1 MKFLS
6 KVKLSNRRYKTP
18 EGYLV
23 CVDSII
29 ARTGKQEYLKSEVFQ
44 DSNDDSIIQIDRP
57 KSEVLS
63 PSTIASFENKPLVDE
78 HPDEDV
84 NVDNYRDYAIGFARD
99 VRGSKLDDVD
109 ILIANLIFTDPE
121 AIAEIESG
129 EKTELSCGY
138 DCDILGEGDN
148 LYQANIRGNH
158 IALCKAGRAG
168 IARIQDSSSKETQ
181 EVVDSINDVNIKNR
195 KTRLLKIF
203 KKYNY
208 NRDDAIAEVNN
219 IKGITED
226 EIAELVDWITD
237 IYKDFNSLK
246 DSGYSEKL
254 KDLSPEERSKK
265 IDELIA
271 DEIEAIDGYKEAMKY
286 ADEADK
292 SIYSTIIAEELKH
305 IIELKALKNEKFK
318 DTSASTTRRMFK
330 ESEVGD
336 ENSWFGTTEWGTPKG
351 NMYIYKK
358 GNKIIAEGSSS
369 SYYGNTLEKGDKK
382 VFNSVKELN
391 KWLNTFTEDSNI
403 KDIDFKYLT
412 EEAKKLK
419 EELNLYKRQIGSH
432 KSTNEREY
440 SPRQN
445 QKNNEYV
452 KELNESINQAIKFLS
467 EGNYNKQAWIRL
479 ALNLE
484 SWKGEPEL
492 ENICKKAENAIKK
505 FTKYINEK
513 NNMLNVDTYE
523 KVTKEKENKKMRDG
537 ALRGIHL
544 KKIRNTLRNEDEDL
558 VEDFLDYMDTRPDL
572 VKEYDDY
579 SDYMVRED
587 FETWKKYKKIK
598 TRDVD
603 TYEEV
608 TEDLE
613 KELKDSDTLKNLA
626 YKFAQMG
633 NYFDRANSA
642 NSRKILGKED
652 DEKIAEFYK
661 LGLQVYKQLEQE
673 VDYLKNNK
681 EPLKSSLS
689 FWRDNETVNLLVDGA
704 ERLIWIPDRKCEA
717 LGNKIRNLIKDY
729 KKYNYKDSK
738 VKDSKK
744 YTITFWVRLPGN
756 TTYKDTLEINYLE
769 EFDKYLDKYG
779 IGTDYAFI
787 DSVTSKNGLDFDG
800 HLRKWTDVRKELY
813 RRVLRLDSKV
823 KDKLENKPINILI
836 KFDSSKEAND
846 ALKSLQRKEK
856 FMNSKLVA
864 NDTIKVITT
873 DVDYEELKNM
883 LKLYFIKNIKTID
896 SKVNNSEKLLNI
908 IKLYKKV
915 TKDSKL
921 KDSYV
926 EEWWGQ
932 TNEEPKLFAKQYG
945 LTVVALK
952 RNMDETLYRFYGP
965 TKNIEKAMKDGY
977 FYNPERYV
985 KDEKKIIKK
994 ASDSKLKDVNY
1005 EKIVEKVLDE
1015 NEIYLDDV
1023 DYVEDTNRGVEIL
1036 CTSYY
1041 AQLKVKRI
1049 LEKAFGRVKSAN
1061 YRTIILAHEDIK

>member
-99 VRGSKLDDVD
+99 VRGSKLNDVD

-168 IARIQDSSSKETQ
+168 IARIQDSSSKEIQ
-181 EVVDSINDVNIKNR
+181 EVV
-195 KTRLLKIF
+195 
-203 KKYNY
+203 
-208 NRDDAIAEVNN
+208 NN
-219 IKGITED
+219 H
-226 EIAELVDWITD
+226 
-237 IYKDFNSLK
+237 
-246 DSGYSEKL
+246 YSEKL

-265 IDELIA
+265 INELIA

-292 SIYSTIIAEELKH
+292 SIYSSIIAEELKH
-305 IIELKALKNEKFK
+305 IIELKALKNE
-318 DTSASTTRRMFK
+318 DFK
-330 ESEVGD
+330 EL
-336 ENSWFGTTEWGTPKG
+336 K
-351 NMYIYKK
+351 
-358 GNKIIAEGSSS
+358 
-369 SYYGNTLEKGDKK
+369 
-382 VFNSVKELN
+382 
-391 KWLNTFTEDSNI
+391 DSNI
-403 KDIDFKYLT
+403 KDIKRKEFTYNGFDVYLVGRT
-412 EEAKKLK
+412 SDDAHYEIRYRGKGVASCDYSEDPKKEIDKLNLKVVTIYGITTKRKWDISRGGAKPERTFTSLSEAQYEQKKLEK
-419 EELNLYKRQIGSH
+419 EDGIPYVIFIEKEITYI
-432 KSTNEREY
+432 
-440 SPRQN
+440 
-445 QKNNEYV
+445 NN
-452 KELNESINQAIKFLS
+452 
-467 EGNYNKQAWIRL
+467 
-479 ALNLE
+479 
-484 SWKGEPEL
+484 
-492 ENICKKAENAIKK
+492 KK
-505 FTKYINEK
+505 FFE
-513 NNMLNVDTYE
+513 DE
-523 KVTKEKENKKMRDG
+523 ENKKMRDG

-579 SDYMVRED
+579 SDYMVKED

-738 VKDSKK
+738 FKDSSCKITVLEDMLWDDEMRKRTRKYNLDAKK
-744 YTITFWVRLPGN
+744 
-756 TTYKDTLEINYLE
+756 LEI
-769 EFDKYLDKYG
+769 FKVWRSTYG
-779 IGTDYAFI
+779 
-787 DSVTSKNGLDFDG
+787 V
-800 HLRKWTDVRKELY
+800 W
-813 RRVLRLDSKV
+813 
-823 KDKLENKPINILI
+823 
-836 KFDSSKEAND
+836 
-846 ALKSLQRKEK
+846 
-856 FMNSKLVA
+856 
-864 NDTIKVITT
+864 VISG
-873 DVDYEELKNM
+873 DRD
-883 LKLYFIKNIKTID
+883 NIKKFLKENELDIGKNPEIKD
-896 SKVNNSEKLLNI
+896 SAKLLNI
-908 IKLYKKV
+908 IKLYKK
-915 TKDSKL
+915 
-921 KDSYV
+921 
-926 EEWWGQ
+926 
-932 TNEEPKLFAKQYG
+932 
-945 LTVVALK
+945 
-952 RNMDETLYRFYGP
+952 R
-965 TKNIEKAMKDGY
+965 EKAL
-977 FYNPERYV
+977 
-985 KDEKKIIKK
+985 DEKKEFK
-994 ASDSKLKDVNY
+994 DSNEVDIFMKNLNSLMKGNFKLVSKTEY
-1005 EKIVEKVLDE
+1005 
-1015 NEIYLDDV
+1015 DDFISITFTNMK
-1023 DYVEDTNRGVEIL
+1023 EDT
-1036 CTSYY
+1036 YY
-1041 AQLKVKRI
+1041 TVTINKTESGNNYKFSLSKKNKYSKFFNFKNDYKRC
-1049 LEKAFGRVKSAN
+1049 LEV
-1061 YRTIILAHEDIK
+1061 IKNMI

>member
-29 ARTGKQEYLKSEVFQ
+29 ARTGKQEYLKSEIFQ
-44 DSNDDSIIQIDRP
+44 DSNDDSVIQIDRP

-99 VRGSKLDDVD
+99 VRASKLNDVD

-168 IARIQDSSSKETQ
+168 IARIQDT
-181 EVVDSINDVNIKNR
+181 
-195 KTRLLKIF
+195 KI
-203 KKYNY
+203 
-208 NRDDAIAEVNN
+208 
-219 IKGITED
+219 
-226 EIAELVDWITD
+226 
-237 IYKDFNSLK
+237 K
-246 DSGYSEKL
+246 DSKYSKLL
-254 KDLSPEERSKK
+254 KDLSPEERLSK

-271 DEIEAIDGYKEAMKY
+271 DEEEAIVGYKEAMKY
-286 ADEADK
+286 ANEADK
-292 SIYSTIIAEELKH
+292 SVYAHIIAEELEH
-305 IIELKALKNEKFK
+305 ITELKTLRAENFEKNNIN
-318 DTSASTTRRMFK
+318 DAGTTRRMFR
-330 ESEVGD
+330 ESEIGD
-336 ENSWFGTTEWGTPKG
+336 ENSWFGTTDWGTPKG
-351 NMYIYKK
+351 NLYIYRKN
-358 GNKIIAEGSSS
+358 GKIIAEGS
-369 SYYGNTLEKGDKK
+369 YNGWQNALQKGEKKE
-382 VFNSVKELN
+382 FNSVKELN

-403 KDIDFKYLT
+403 KDIEKKEFTYNGFDVYLVGRTSDDAHYEIRYKGKEVASCDYSEDPKKEIDKLNLNVVTIYGITT
-412 EEAKKLK
+412 ERKWDISHGRAKPERTFTSLSEAQYEQKKL
-419 EELNLYKRQIGSH
+419 
-432 KSTNEREY
+432 EREDGIPY
-440 SPRQN
+440 VIFVE
-445 QKNNEYV
+445 KEITYINN
-452 KELNESINQAIKFLS
+452 
-467 EGNYNKQAWIRL
+467 
-479 ALNLE
+479 
-484 SWKGEPEL
+484 
-492 ENICKKAENAIKK
+492 KK
-505 FTKYINEK
+505 FFE
-513 NNMLNVDTYE
+513 DE
-523 KVTKEKENKKMRDG
+523 ENKKMRDG

-608 TEDLE
+608 TKDLE

-642 NSRKILGKED
+642 NSRKILGRED

-673 VDYLKNNK
+673 VNYLKNNK
-681 EPLKSSLS
+681 EPRESPLS
-689 FWRDNETVNLLVDGA
+689 FLERNETVDLLLDGA
-704 ERLIWIPDRKCEA
+704 ERLVWVNNSKCEA

-729 KKYNYKDSK
+729 KKYNYK
-738 VKDSKK
+738 
-744 YTITFWVRLPGN
+744 
-756 TTYKDTLEINYLE
+756 
-769 EFDKYLDKYG
+769 
-779 IGTDYAFI
+779 
-787 DSVTSKNGLDFDG
+787 
-800 HLRKWTDVRKELY
+800 
-813 RRVLRLDSKV
+813 DSKV

-856 FMNSKLVA
+856 FMNSKLIA
-864 NDTIKVITT
+864 NDTIKVMTT
-873 DVDYEELKNM
+873 DIDYEELKNI

-932 TNEEPKLFAKQYG
+932 TNEDPKLVAKEYG

-952 RNMDETLYRFYGP
+952 RNRDETLYRFYGP

-1041 AQLKVKRI
+1041 AQLKVRRI

>member
-29 ARTGKQEYLKSEVFQ
+29 ARTGKQEYLKSEIFQ
-44 DSNDDSIIQIDRP
+44 DSNDDSVIQIDRP

-99 VRGSKLDDVD
+99 VRGSKLGDVD

-168 IARIQDSSSKETQ
+168 IARIQDSSSKETK
-181 EVVDSINDVNIKNR
+181 EVVSNH
-195 KTRLLKIF
+195 
-203 KKYNY
+203 
-208 NRDDAIAEVNN
+208 
-219 IKGITED
+219 
-226 EIAELVDWITD
+226 
-237 IYKDFNSLK
+237 
-246 DSGYSEKL
+246 YSEKL

-305 IIELKALKNEKFK
+305 IIELKALKNENFEKNNIN
-318 DTSASTTRRMFK
+318 DAGTTRRMFR

-336 ENSWFGTTEWGTPKG
+336 ENSWFGTTDWGTPKG
-351 NMYIYKK
+351 NLYIYRKN
-358 GNKIIAEGSSS
+358 GKIIAEGS
-369 SYYGNTLEKGDKK
+369 YNGWQNALQKGEKKE
-382 VFNSVKELN
+382 FNSVKELN

-403 KDIDFKYLT
+403 KDI
-412 EEAKKLK
+412 EKK
-419 EELNLYKRQIGSH
+419 E
-432 KSTNEREY
+432 
-440 SPRQN
+440 
-445 QKNNEYV
+445 
-452 KELNESINQAIKFLS
+452 
-467 EGNYNKQAWIRL
+467 
-479 ALNLE
+479 
-484 SWKGEPEL
+484 
-492 ENICKKAENAIKK
+492 
-505 FTKYINEK
+505 FTYINNKKIFE
-513 NNMLNVDTYE
+513 DE
-523 KVTKEKENKKMRDG
+523 ENKKMRDG

-608 TEDLE
+608 TKDLE

-642 NSRKILGKED
+642 NSRKILGRED
-652 DEKIAEFYK
+652 NEKIAEFYK
-661 LGLQVYKQLEQE
+661 LGLEVYKHLEQE
-673 VDYLKNNK
+673 VNYLKNNK
-681 EPLKSSLS
+681 KPFESPLS
-689 FWRDNETVNLLVDGA
+689 FLERNETVDLLLDGA
-704 ERLIWIPDRKCEA
+704 ERLVWVNNSKCEA

-744 YTITFWVRLPGN
+744 YTITFWVRIPGN
-756 TTYKDTLEINYLE
+756 TPYKETFETNHLE

-779 IGTDYAFI
+779 IGTDYVFI
-787 DSVTSKNGLDFDG
+787 NSVASKNGLEFYG
-800 HLRKWTDVRKELY
+800 SQNKWTDVRKELY
-813 RRVLRLDSKV
+813 RRALRLDSKV
-823 KDKLENKPINILI
+823 KDSSCTITVLEDILWDDEMRKRTRKYNLDAKKLEIYKFWKSTYGVWVISGDRNNIKKFLKENELAIGRGYEI
-836 KFDSSKEAND
+836 KDSS
-846 ALKSLQRKEK
+846 
-856 FMNSKLVA
+856 
-864 NDTIKVITT
+864 
-873 DVDYEELKNM
+873 
-883 LKLYFIKNIKTID
+883 
-896 SKVNNSEKLLNI
+896 KLLNI

-915 TKDSKL
+915 TKDSK
-921 KDSYV
+921 
-926 EEWWGQ
+926 
-932 TNEEPKLFAKQYG
+932 
-945 LTVVALK
+945 
-952 RNMDETLYRFYGP
+952 
-965 TKNIEKAMKDGY
+965 
-977 FYNPERYV
+977 
-985 KDEKKIIKK
+985 
-994 ASDSKLKDVNY
+994 
-1005 EKIVEKVLDE
+1005 
-1015 NEIYLDDV
+1015 
-1023 DYVEDTNRGVEIL
+1023 
-1036 CTSYY
+1036 
-1041 AQLKVKRI
+1041 
-1049 LEKAFGRVKSAN
+1049 
-1061 YRTIILAHEDIK
+1061 

>member
-29 ARTGKQEYLKSEVFQ
+29 ARTGKQEYLKSEIFQ
-44 DSNDDSIIQIDRP
+44 DSNDDSVIQIDRP

-99 VRGSKLDDVD
+99 VRASKLDDVD

-168 IARIQDSSSKETQ
+168 IARIQDSSSKEIR
-181 EVVDSINDVNIKNR
+181 EVVNNR
-195 KTRLLKIF
+195 
-203 KKYNY
+203 
-208 NRDDAIAEVNN
+208 
-219 IKGITED
+219 
-226 EIAELVDWITD
+226 
-237 IYKDFNSLK
+237 
-246 DSGYSEKL
+246 YSEKL
-254 KDLSPEERSKK
+254 KDLSPEERIKK

-271 DEIEAIDGYKEAMKY
+271 DEEEAIVGYKEAMKY
-286 ADEADK
+286 ANEADK
-292 SIYSTIIAEELKH
+292 SIYAHIIAEELEH
-305 IIELKALKNEKFK
+305 ITELKTLRAENFEKNNIN
-318 DTSASTTRRMFK
+318 DAGTTRRMFR
-330 ESEVGD
+330 ESEIGD
-336 ENSWFGTTEWGTPKG
+336 ENSWFGTTDWGTPKG
-351 NMYIYKK
+351 NMYIYRKN
-358 GNKIIAEGSSS
+358 GKIIAEGV
-369 SYYGNTLEKGDKK
+369 YNGWDNDLQKGEKKE
-382 VFNSVKELN
+382 FNSVKELN

-403 KDIDFKYLT
+403 KDI
-412 EEAKKLK
+412 EKK
-419 EELNLYKRQIGSH
+419 E
-432 KSTNEREY
+432 
-440 SPRQN
+440 
-445 QKNNEYV
+445 
-452 KELNESINQAIKFLS
+452 
-467 EGNYNKQAWIRL
+467 
-479 ALNLE
+479 
-484 SWKGEPEL
+484 
-492 ENICKKAENAIKK
+492 
-505 FTKYINEK
+505 FTKDE
-513 NNMLNVDTYE
+513 
-523 KVTKEKENKKMRDG
+523 ENKKMKDG
-537 ALRGIHL
+537 ALKGIHL

-598 TRDVD
+598 ARDVD

-613 KELKDSDTLKNLA
+613 KELRDGSLKNEILKVGQRVHLDPERNKRLDFKLLKDEYEVVGFKYKGKTVKDDPTIDNPDVRDVSTIVIKSKSTGEIFYINRFQLKDSKIKDSDTLKNLA

-633 NYFDRANSA
+633 NYFDRAHSLNSK
-642 NSRKILGKED
+642 KILGRED
-652 DEKIAEFYK
+652 DEKIAEFYN

-681 EPLKSSLS
+681 RTNSNRDYGFLSETASLLEDGS
-689 FWRDNETVNLLVDGA
+689 NTLYWTEDKKCKLLS
-704 ERLIWIPDRKCEA
+704 K
-717 LGNKIRNLIKDY
+717 KIDNLISEY
-729 KKYNYKDSK
+729 KKHTYRDSK

-744 YTITFWVRLPGN
+744 YTITFHLIINGHYLSKG
-756 TTYKDTLEINYLE
+756 TYGVNHLE
-769 EFDKYLDKYG
+769 EFDKFLDKSG
-779 IGTDYAFI
+779 ISSDSIFI

-800 HLRKWTDVRKELY
+800 HQKKWTDVKKDLEKELK
-813 RRVLRLDSKV
+813 DSKV

-864 NDTIKVITT
+864 NDTIKVMTT
-873 DVDYEELKNM
+873 DIDYEELKNI

-932 TNEEPKLFAKQYG
+932 TNEDPKLVAKEYG

-985 KDEKKIIKK
+985 KDEKRIIKK

-1023 DYVEDTNRGVEIL
+1023 DYVEDTSRGVEIL

-1041 AQLKVKRI
+1041 AQLKVRRI

>member
-29 ARTGKQEYLKSEVFQ
+29 ARTGKQEYLKSEIFQ
-44 DSNDDSIIQIDRP
+44 DSNDDSVIQIDRP

-99 VRGSKLDDVD
+99 VRASKLNDVD

-181 EVVDSINDVNIKNR
+181 EVVDSIKDVNIKNR

-254 KDLSPEERSKK
+254 KDLSPEERIKK

-271 DEIEAIDGYKEAMKY
+271 DEEEAIVGYKEAMKY
-286 ADEADK
+286 ANEADK
-292 SIYSTIIAEELKH
+292 SIYAHIIAEELEH
-305 IIELKALKNEKFK
+305 ITELKTLRAENFEKNNIN
-318 DTSASTTRRMFK
+318 DAGTTRRMFR

-336 ENSWFGTTEWGTPKG
+336 ENSWFGTTDWGTPKG
-351 NMYIYKK
+351 NMYIYRKN
-358 GNKIIAEGSSS
+358 GKIIAEGV
-369 SYYGNTLEKGDKK
+369 YNGWDNDLQKGEKKE
-382 VFNSVKELN
+382 FNSVKELN
-391 KWLNTFTEDSNI
+391 KWLNTFTEDSII
-403 KDIDFKYLT
+403 KDIEKKEFTYNGFDVYLVGRTSDDAHYEIRYKGKGVASCDYSEDPKKEIDKLNLKVVTIYGITT
-412 EEAKKLK
+412 ERKWDISHGRAKPERTFTSLSEAQYEQKKLEK
-419 EELNLYKRQIGSH
+419 EDGIPYVIFVEKEITYI
-432 KSTNEREY
+432 
-440 SPRQN
+440 
-445 QKNNEYV
+445 NN
-452 KELNESINQAIKFLS
+452 
-467 EGNYNKQAWIRL
+467 
-479 ALNLE
+479 
-484 SWKGEPEL
+484 
-492 ENICKKAENAIKK
+492 KK
-505 FTKYINEK
+505 FFE
-513 NNMLNVDTYE
+513 DE
-523 KVTKEKENKKMRDG
+523 ENKKMRDG

-598 TRDVD
+598 ARDVD

-608 TEDLE
+608 TEDLK

-633 NYFDRANSA
+633 NYFDRAHSA

-681 EPLKSSLS
+681 RTNSNRDYGFLS
-689 FWRDNETVNLLVDGA
+689 ETVGLLEDGA
-704 ERLIWIPDRKCEA
+704 NGL
-717 LGNKIRNLIKDY
+717 NKIKDEKCKLLSKKINDLLYEY
-729 KKYNYKDSK
+729 KKH
-738 VKDSKK
+738 
-744 YTITFWVRLPGN
+744 
-756 TTYKDTLEINYLE
+756 TYK
-769 EFDKYLDKYG
+769 
-779 IGTDYAFI
+779 
-787 DSVTSKNGLDFDG
+787 
-800 HLRKWTDVRKELY
+800 
-813 RRVLRLDSKV
+813 DSKV

-864 NDTIKVITT
+864 NDTIKVMTT
-873 DVDYEELKNM
+873 DIDYEELKNI

-932 TNEEPKLFAKQYG
+932 TDEDPKLVAKEYE

-952 RNMDETLYRFYGP
+952 RNRDETLYRFYGP

-1041 AQLKVKRI
+1041 AQLKVRRI

>member
-84 NVDNYRDYAIGFARD
+84 NVDNYRNYAIGFARD
-99 VRGSKLDDVD
+99 VRGSKLEDVD

-246 DSGYSEKL
+246 DSYYSEKL

-286 ADEADK
+286 ADKADK

-358 GNKIIAEGSSS
+358 GNKIIVEGSSS

-603 TYEEV
+603 TYEKV
-608 TEDLE
+608 TEGLE
-613 KELKDSDTLKNLA
+613 KEL
-626 YKFAQMG
+626 
-633 NYFDRANSA
+633 
-642 NSRKILGKED
+642 
-652 DEKIAEFYK
+652 
-661 LGLQVYKQLEQE
+661 
-673 VDYLKNNK
+673 
-681 EPLKSSLS
+681 
-689 FWRDNETVNLLVDGA
+689 
-704 ERLIWIPDRKCEA
+704 
-717 LGNKIRNLIKDY
+717 
-729 KKYNYKDSK
+729 KDSK
-738 VKDSKK
+738 VKDSK
-744 YTITFWVRLPGN
+744 
-756 TTYKDTLEINYLE
+756 
-769 EFDKYLDKYG
+769 
-779 IGTDYAFI
+779 
-787 DSVTSKNGLDFDG
+787 
-800 HLRKWTDVRKELY
+800 
-813 RRVLRLDSKV
+813 
-823 KDKLENKPINILI
+823 
-836 KFDSSKEAND
+836 
-846 ALKSLQRKEK
+846 
-856 FMNSKLVA
+856 
-864 NDTIKVITT
+864 
-873 DVDYEELKNM
+873 
-883 LKLYFIKNIKTID
+883 
-896 SKVNNSEKLLNI
+896 KLLNI
-908 IKLYKKV
+908 IKLYKKA
-915 TKDSKL
+915 TKDSINKKEVEKAINNLGYTVKKWYAYGSDNVAIIDDKYIKMDGYPYFNQQVKKL
-921 KDSYV
+921 KRFGFANNIYVDDNEIVFEGAKFNIKDSKV
-926 EEWWGQ
+926 
-932 TNEEPKLFAKQYG
+932 KDS
-945 LTVVALK
+945 
-952 RNMDETLYRFYGP
+952 M
-965 TKNIEKAMKDGY
+965 TKVNIETSLSIFDLQKAARKFDVIVILSNYTDHVYAILKG
-977 FYNPERYV
+977 
-985 KDEKKIIKK
+985 EKEDIGDLL
-994 ASDSKLKDVNY
+994 S
-1005 EKIVEKVLDE
+1005 
-1015 NEIYLDDV
+1015 YLD
-1023 DYVEDTNRGVEIL
+1023 NKGVL
-1036 CTSYY
+1036 MKYP
-1041 AQLKVKRI
+1041 KG
-1049 LEKAFGRVKSAN
+1049 F
-1061 YRTIILAHEDIK
+1061 

>member
-29 ARTGKQEYLKSEVFQ
+29 ARTGKQEYLKSEIFQ
-44 DSNDDSIIQIDRP
+44 DSNDDSVIQIDRP

-99 VRGSKLDDVD
+99 VRASKLNDVD

-158 IALCKAGRAG
+158 IALCKTGRAG
-168 IARIQDSSSKETQ
+168 IARIQDSLSKETQ
-181 EVVDSINDVNIKNR
+181 EVVDSC
-195 KTRLLKIF
+195 
-203 KKYNY
+203 
-208 NRDDAIAEVNN
+208 
-219 IKGITED
+219 
-226 EIAELVDWITD
+226 
-237 IYKDFNSLK
+237 
-246 DSGYSEKL
+246 YSEKL

-305 IIELKALKNEKFK
+305 IIELKALKNEN
-318 DTSASTTRRMFK
+318 FK
-330 ESEVGD
+330 ES
-336 ENSWFGTTEWGTPKG
+336 K
-351 NMYIYKK
+351 
-358 GNKIIAEGSSS
+358 
-369 SYYGNTLEKGDKK
+369 
-382 VFNSVKELN
+382 
-391 KWLNTFTEDSNI
+391 DSNI

-484 SWKGEPEL
+484 SWKGELEL

-513 NNMLNVDTYE
+513 NNMLNVDSYE
-523 KVTKEKENKKMRDG
+523 KVTKDEENKKMRDD

-598 TRDVD
+598 ARDVD

-613 KELKDSDTLKNLA
+613 KELRDGSLKNEILKVGQKVHLDPERNKRLDFKLLKDEYEVVGFKYKGKTVKDDPTIDNPDVRDVSTIVIKSKSTGEIFYINRFQLKDSKIKDSDTLKNLA

-633 NYFDRANSA
+633 NYFNRANSV

-661 LGLQVYKQLEQE
+661 LGLEVYKQLEQE
-673 VDYLKNNK
+673 VNYLKNNK
-681 EPLKSSLS
+681 EPRESSLS
-689 FWRDNETVNLLVDGA
+689 FWRDNETVDLLVDGA
-704 ERLIWIPDRKCEA
+704 ERLIWIRNPKCEA

-738 VKDSKK
+738 IKDSKK
-744 YTITFWVRLPGN
+744 YTITFWVRVPGN
-756 TTYKDTLEINYLE
+756 TPYKETFETNYLE

-779 IGTDYAFI
+779 IGTDYVFI
-787 DSVTSKNGLDFDG
+787 NSVTSKNGLEFYG
-800 HLRKWTDVRKELY
+800 SQNKWTDVRKELY
-813 RRVLRLDSKV
+813 RRVLRLDSKI
-823 KDKLENKPINILI
+823 KD
-836 KFDSSKEAND
+836 SA
-846 ALKSLQRKEK
+846 
-856 FMNSKLVA
+856 
-864 NDTIKVITT
+864 
-873 DVDYEELKNM
+873 
-883 LKLYFIKNIKTID
+883 
-896 SKVNNSEKLLNI
+896 KLLNI

-915 TKDSKL
+915 TKGSK
-921 KDSYV
+921 
-926 EEWWGQ
+926 
-932 TNEEPKLFAKQYG
+932 
-945 LTVVALK
+945 
-952 RNMDETLYRFYGP
+952 
-965 TKNIEKAMKDGY
+965 
-977 FYNPERYV
+977 
-985 KDEKKIIKK
+985 
-994 ASDSKLKDVNY
+994 
-1005 EKIVEKVLDE
+1005 
-1015 NEIYLDDV
+1015 
-1023 DYVEDTNRGVEIL
+1023 
-1036 CTSYY
+1036 
-1041 AQLKVKRI
+1041 
-1049 LEKAFGRVKSAN
+1049 
-1061 YRTIILAHEDIK
+1061 

>member
-29 ARTGKQEYLKSEVFQ
+29 ARTGKQEYLKSEIFQ
-44 DSNDDSIIQIDRP
+44 DSNDDSVIQIDRP

-99 VRGSKLDDVD
+99 VRASKLNDVD

-168 IARIQDSSSKETQ
+168 IARIQDTKIKDSKWFIVYGEESGYMKEFKTLPEAKRFIKETQ
-181 EVVDSINDVNIKNR
+181 KFDKREGIEDKYYIEVEVHDSV
-195 KTRLLKIF
+195 
-203 KKYNY
+203 
-208 NRDDAIAEVNN
+208 
-219 IKGITED
+219 
-226 EIAELVDWITD
+226 
-237 IYKDFNSLK
+237 K
-246 DSGYSEKL
+246 DSKYSKLL

-271 DEIEAIDGYKEAMKY
+271 DEEEAIVGYKEAMKY
-286 ADEADK
+286 ANEADK
-292 SIYSTIIAEELKH
+292 SIYAHIIAEELEH
-305 IIELKALKNEKFK
+305 ITELKTLRAENFE
-318 DTSASTTRRMFK
+318 
-330 ESEVGD
+330 ES
-336 ENSWFGTTEWGTPKG
+336 K
-351 NMYIYKK
+351 
-358 GNKIIAEGSSS
+358 
-369 SYYGNTLEKGDKK
+369 
-382 VFNSVKELN
+382 
-391 KWLNTFTEDSNI
+391 DSNI

-513 NNMLNVDTYE
+513 NNMLNVDSYE
-523 KVTKEKENKKMRDG
+523 KVTKDEENKKMRDG

-598 TRDVD
+598 ARDVD

-633 NYFDRANSA
+633 NYFDRAHSA

-652 DEKIAEFYK
+652 DEKLAEFYN

-681 EPLKSSLS
+681 ITNSNRDYGFLSETASLLEDGS
-689 FWRDNETVNLLVDGA
+689 NTLYWTEDKKCKLLSKKIDNLLY
-704 ERLIWIPDRKCEA
+704 E
-717 LGNKIRNLIKDY
+717 Y
-729 KKYNYKDSK
+729 KKHTYRDSK
-738 VKDSKK
+738 VKDSK
-744 YTITFWVRLPGN
+744 
-756 TTYKDTLEINYLE
+756 
-769 EFDKYLDKYG
+769 
-779 IGTDYAFI
+779 
-787 DSVTSKNGLDFDG
+787 
-800 HLRKWTDVRKELY
+800 
-813 RRVLRLDSKV
+813 
-823 KDKLENKPINILI
+823 
-836 KFDSSKEAND
+836 
-846 ALKSLQRKEK
+846 
-856 FMNSKLVA
+856 
-864 NDTIKVITT
+864 
-873 DVDYEELKNM
+873 
-883 LKLYFIKNIKTID
+883 
-896 SKVNNSEKLLNI
+896 KLLNI
-908 IKLYKKV
+908 IKLYKKA
-915 TKDSKL
+915 TKDSKVKDRDFIIEKVIKSA
-921 KDSYV
+921 KDSKGQKFYIVLGKFSDKNEKSYLVTSENPNNKYFVGAGTV
-926 EEWWGQ
+926 EKSL
-932 TNEEPKLFAKQYG
+932 NEAEKTLQMYTKDSIKDTHFTVSSNRNSEEFNSEEELLKKYKIEGYDTVRGIKAPKLKGLMGPFFNGNGKILYETKERYG
-945 LTVVALK
+945 SYDSCKDSKVK
-952 RNMDETLYRFYGP
+952 DSM
-965 TKNIEKAMKDGY
+965 TKVNIETSLSIFDLQKAARKFDVIVILSNYTDHVYAILKG
-977 FYNPERYV
+977 
-985 KDEKKIIKK
+985 EKE
-994 ASDSKLKDVNY
+994 D
-1005 EKIVEKVLDE
+1005 IVDLLS
-1015 NEIYLDDV
+1015 YLD
-1023 DYVEDTNRGVEIL
+1023 NKGVL
-1036 CTSYY
+1036 MKYP
-1041 AQLKVKRI
+1041 KG
-1049 LEKAFGRVKSAN
+1049 F
-1061 YRTIILAHEDIK
+1061 

>member
-6 KVKLSNRRYKTP
+6 KVKLSNRRYITP

-29 ARTGKQEYLKSEVFQ
+29 ARTGKQEYLKSEIFQ
-44 DSNDDSIIQIDRP
+44 DSNDDSVIQIDRP

-99 VRGSKLDDVD
+99 VRASKLDDTD

-168 IARIQDSSSKETQ
+168 IARIQDSKMKDSKIKLSRQDALDIFEDIEDDIYWYNSMYNCRFNLNDNYLIIEGNRENLKNIIKEYGLDFYNVKIIDSCASKGIQ
-181 EVVDSINDVNIKNR
+181 E
-195 KTRLLKIF
+195 
-203 KKYNY
+203 
-208 NRDDAIAEVNN
+208 AVNN
-219 IKGITED
+219 R
-226 EIAELVDWITD
+226 
-237 IYKDFNSLK
+237 
-246 DSGYSEKL
+246 YSEKL
-254 KDLSPEERSKK
+254 KDLSPEERIKK

-271 DEIEAIDGYKEAMKY
+271 DEEEAIVGYKEAMKY

-292 SIYSTIIAEELKH
+292 SIYAHIIAEELEH
-305 IIELKALKNEKFK
+305 ITELKTLRAENFEKNLNNFKEDSVMDSMTEAQKLLEKNNIKVNKITGQDKNFYLWLEDK
-318 DTSASTTRRMFK
+318 TKGNEAVNILSKEYDDVKKYIDSTTKAVKIRVGAGLDNVSFNKK
-330 ESEVGD
+330 EVEKAINNLGYTVKRWYSYGGD
-336 ENSWFGTTEWGTPKG
+336 SVAVIDDKYINMDGYPYFNQQVKKLKRFGFAKD
-351 NMYIYKK
+351 IYVDD
-358 GNKIIAEGSSS
+358 NEIVFEGA
-369 SYYGNTLEKGDKK
+369 K
-382 VFNSVKELN
+382 F
-391 KWLNTFTEDSNI
+391 NI
-403 KDIDFKYLT
+403 KDSV
-412 EEAKKLK
+412 E
-419 EELNLYKRQIGSH
+419 
-432 KSTNEREY
+432 
-440 SPRQN
+440 
-445 QKNNEYV
+445 
-452 KELNESINQAIKFLS
+452 
-467 EGNYNKQAWIRL
+467 
-479 ALNLE
+479 
-484 SWKGEPEL
+484 
-492 ENICKKAENAIKK
+492 
-505 FTKYINEK
+505 
-513 NNMLNVDTYE
+513 
-523 KVTKEKENKKMRDG
+523 DG
-537 ALRGIHL
+537 ALKGIHL

-598 TRDVD
+598 ARDVD

-613 KELKDSDTLKNLA
+613 KELRDSDTLKNLA

-642 NSRKILGKED
+642 NSREILGKED
-652 DEKIAEFYK
+652 NEKIAEFYK
-661 LGLQVYKQLEQE
+661 LGLEVYKQLEQE
-673 VDYLKNNK
+673 VNYLKNNK
-681 EPLKSSLS
+681 EPRKSPLS
-689 FWRDNETVNLLVDGA
+689 FLERNETVDLLLDGA
-704 ERLIWIPDRKCEA
+704 ERLVWVNNSKCEA

-729 KKYNYKDSK
+729 KKYNYK
-738 VKDSKK
+738 
-744 YTITFWVRLPGN
+744 
-756 TTYKDTLEINYLE
+756 
-769 EFDKYLDKYG
+769 
-779 IGTDYAFI
+779 
-787 DSVTSKNGLDFDG
+787 
-800 HLRKWTDVRKELY
+800 
-813 RRVLRLDSKV
+813 DSKV

-864 NDTIKVITT
+864 NDTIKVMTT
-873 DVDYEELKNM
+873 DIDYEELKNI

-908 IKLYKKV
+908 IKLYKQV
-915 TKDSKL
+915 TK
-921 KDSYV
+921 
-926 EEWWGQ
+926 
-932 TNEEPKLFAKQYG
+932 
-945 LTVVALK
+945 
-952 RNMDETLYRFYGP
+952 
-965 TKNIEKAMKDGY
+965 
-977 FYNPERYV
+977 
-985 KDEKKIIKK
+985 
-994 ASDSKLKDVNY
+994 DSKLKDVNY

-1041 AQLKVKRI
+1041 AQLKVRRI

>member
-6 KVKLSNRRYKTP
+6 KVKLSNRRYKTS

-29 ARTGKQEYLKSEVFQ
+29 ARTGKQEYLRSEVFQ
-44 DSNDDSIIQIDRP
+44 DSNDDSVIQIDRP

-99 VRGSKLDDVD
+99 VRASKLDDID

-168 IARIQDSSSKETQ
+168 IARIQDSSSKEIQ
-181 EVVDSINDVNIKNR
+181 EVV
-195 KTRLLKIF
+195 
-203 KKYNY
+203 
-208 NRDDAIAEVNN
+208 
-219 IKGITED
+219 
-226 EIAELVDWITD
+226 
-237 IYKDFNSLK
+237 NSR
-246 DSGYSEKL
+246 YSEKL

-336 ENSWFGTTEWGTPKG
+336 ENSWFGTPKG

-358 GNKIIAEGSSS
+358 NNKIIAEGSSS

-403 KDIDFKYLT
+403 NDIDFKYLT

-432 KSTNEREY
+432 KSTNKREY

-479 ALNLE
+479 SLNLE

-513 NNMLNVDTYE
+513 NNMLNIDSYKE
-523 KVTKEKENKKMRDG
+523 ITKDEENKKMRDG

-613 KELKDSDTLKNLA
+613 KELKDGSLKNEILKVGQRVHLDPERNKRLDFKLLKDEYEVVGFKYKGKTVKDDPTIDNPDVRDVSTIVIKSKSTGEIFYINRFQLKDSKIKDSDTLKNLA

-681 EPLKSSLS
+681 EPLESPLS
-689 FWRDNETVNLLVDGA
+689 FWRDNETVSLLVDGA
-704 ERLIWIPDRKCEA
+704 ERLIWIRNPKCEA
-717 LGNKIRNLIKDY
+717 LGNKIRSLIKDY

-744 YTITFWVRLPGN
+744 YTITFWVRVPGN
-756 TTYKDTLEINYLE
+756 TPYKETFETNHLE

-779 IGTDYAFI
+779 IGTDYVFI
-787 DSVTSKNGLDFDG
+787 NSVASKNGLEFYG
-800 HLRKWTDVRKELY
+800 SQNKWTDVRKELY
-813 RRVLRLDSKV
+813 RQALRLDSKV
-823 KDKLENKPINILI
+823 KDSSCTITVLEDMLWDDEMRKRTRKYNLDAKKLEIY
-836 KFDSSKEAND
+836 KFWRSTYG
-846 ALKSLQRKEK
+846 
-856 FMNSKLVA
+856 VW
-864 NDTIKVITT
+864 VISG
-873 DVDYEELKNM
+873 DRN
-883 LKLYFIKNIKTID
+883 NIKKFLKENELAIGKNPEIKD
-896 SKVNNSEKLLNI
+896 SAKLLNI

-915 TKDSKL
+915 TKDSK
-921 KDSYV
+921 
-926 EEWWGQ
+926 
-932 TNEEPKLFAKQYG
+932 
-945 LTVVALK
+945 
-952 RNMDETLYRFYGP
+952 
-965 TKNIEKAMKDGY
+965 
-977 FYNPERYV
+977 
-985 KDEKKIIKK
+985 
-994 ASDSKLKDVNY
+994 
-1005 EKIVEKVLDE
+1005 
-1015 NEIYLDDV
+1015 
-1023 DYVEDTNRGVEIL
+1023 
-1036 CTSYY
+1036 
-1041 AQLKVKRI
+1041 
-1049 LEKAFGRVKSAN
+1049 
-1061 YRTIILAHEDIK
+1061 

>member
-29 ARTGKQEYLKSEVFQ
+29 ARTGKQEYLKSEIFQ
-44 DSNDDSIIQIDRP
+44 DSKDDSVIQIDRP

-168 IARIQDSSSKETQ
+168 IARIQDSKMKDSKIKLSRQNALDIFEDIEDDIPWYNSKYNCRFDLNDNYLIIEGNRKNLENIIKEYRLADYNVKIIDSCTSKETQ

-237 IYKDFNSLK
+237 IYKDFNNLK

-292 SIYSTIIAEELKH
+292 SIYSSIIAEELKH
-305 IIELKALKNEKFK
+305 IIELKALKNEN
-318 DTSASTTRRMFK
+318 FK
-330 ESEVGD
+330 EL
-336 ENSWFGTTEWGTPKG
+336 K
-351 NMYIYKK
+351 
-358 GNKIIAEGSSS
+358 
-369 SYYGNTLEKGDKK
+369 
-382 VFNSVKELN
+382 
-391 KWLNTFTEDSNI
+391 DSNI
-403 KDIDFKYLT
+403 KDIEKKEFTYNGFDVYLVGRTSDDAHYEIRYKGKGVASCDYSEDPKKEIDKLNTKVVTIYGITT
-412 EEAKKLK
+412 ERKWDMSHGRAKPERTFTSLSEAQYEQKKLEK
-419 EELNLYKRQIGSH
+419 EDGIPYVIFIEKEITYI
-432 KSTNEREY
+432 
-440 SPRQN
+440 
-445 QKNNEYV
+445 NN
-452 KELNESINQAIKFLS
+452 
-467 EGNYNKQAWIRL
+467 
-479 ALNLE
+479 
-484 SWKGEPEL
+484 
-492 ENICKKAENAIKK
+492 KK
-505 FTKYINEK
+505 FFE
-513 NNMLNVDTYE
+513 DE
-523 KVTKEKENKKMRDG
+523 ENKKMRDG

-603 TYEEV
+603 TYKEV

-613 KELKDSDTLKNLA
+613 KELKDS
-626 YKFAQMG
+626 
-633 NYFDRANSA
+633 
-642 NSRKILGKED
+642 
-652 DEKIAEFYK
+652 
-661 LGLQVYKQLEQE
+661 
-673 VDYLKNNK
+673 
-681 EPLKSSLS
+681 
-689 FWRDNETVNLLVDGA
+689 
-704 ERLIWIPDRKCEA
+704 
-717 LGNKIRNLIKDY
+717 
-729 KKYNYKDSK
+729 K
-738 VKDSKK
+738 VKDSK
-744 YTITFWVRLPGN
+744 
-756 TTYKDTLEINYLE
+756 
-769 EFDKYLDKYG
+769 
-779 IGTDYAFI
+779 
-787 DSVTSKNGLDFDG
+787 
-800 HLRKWTDVRKELY
+800 
-813 RRVLRLDSKV
+813 
-823 KDKLENKPINILI
+823 
-836 KFDSSKEAND
+836 
-846 ALKSLQRKEK
+846 
-856 FMNSKLVA
+856 
-864 NDTIKVITT
+864 
-873 DVDYEELKNM
+873 
-883 LKLYFIKNIKTID
+883 
-896 SKVNNSEKLLNI
+896 KLLNI
-908 IKLYKKV
+908 IKLYKKA
-915 TKDSKL
+915 TKDSINKKEVEKAINNLGYTVKKWYTYGSDNVAIIDDKYIKMDGYPYFNQQVKKL
-921 KDSYV
+921 KRFDFANDIYVDDNEIVFEGAKFNIKDSKV
-926 EEWWGQ
+926 
-932 TNEEPKLFAKQYG
+932 KDS
-945 LTVVALK
+945 
-952 RNMDETLYRFYGP
+952 M
-965 TKNIEKAMKDGY
+965 TKVNIETSLSIFDLQKAARKFDVIVILSNYTDHVYAILKG
-977 FYNPERYV
+977 
-985 KDEKKIIKK
+985 EKEDIGDLL
-994 ASDSKLKDVNY
+994 S
-1005 EKIVEKVLDE
+1005 
-1015 NEIYLDDV
+1015 YLD
-1023 DYVEDTNRGVEIL
+1023 NKGVL
-1036 CTSYY
+1036 MKYP
-1041 AQLKVKRI
+1041 KG
-1049 LEKAFGRVKSAN
+1049 F
-1061 YRTIILAHEDIK
+1061 

>member
-44 DSNDDSIIQIDRP
+44 DSNDDSVIQIDRP

-99 VRGSKLDDVD
+99 VRASKLDDVD

-181 EVVDSINDVNIKNR
+181 EVVDS
-195 KTRLLKIF
+195 
-203 KKYNY
+203 
-208 NRDDAIAEVNN
+208 
-219 IKGITED
+219 
-226 EIAELVDWITD
+226 
-237 IYKDFNSLK
+237 
-246 DSGYSEKL
+246 GYSEKL

-292 SIYSTIIAEELKH
+292 SIYSSIIAEELKH
-305 IIELKALKNEKFK
+305 IIELKALKNE
-318 DTSASTTRRMFK
+318 DFK
-330 ESEVGD
+330 EL
-336 ENSWFGTTEWGTPKG
+336 K
-351 NMYIYKK
+351 
-358 GNKIIAEGSSS
+358 
-369 SYYGNTLEKGDKK
+369 
-382 VFNSVKELN
+382 
-391 KWLNTFTEDSNI
+391 DSNI
-403 KDIDFKYLT
+403 KDIEKKEFTYNGFDVYLVGRT
-412 EEAKKLK
+412 SDDAHYEIRYRGKGVASCDYNEDPKKEIDKLNLKVVNIYGITTKRKWDISRGGAKPERTFTSLSEAQYEQKKL
-419 EELNLYKRQIGSH
+419 
-432 KSTNEREY
+432 EREDGIPY
-440 SPRQN
+440 VIFIE
-445 QKNNEYV
+445 KEITYINN
-452 KELNESINQAIKFLS
+452 
-467 EGNYNKQAWIRL
+467 
-479 ALNLE
+479 
-484 SWKGEPEL
+484 
-492 ENICKKAENAIKK
+492 KK
-505 FTKYINEK
+505 FFE
-513 NNMLNVDTYE
+513 DE
-523 KVTKEKENKKMRDG
+523 ENKKMRDG

-579 SDYMVRED
+579 SDYMVKED

-738 VKDSKK
+738 IKDSSC
-744 YTITFWVRLPGN
+744 TITVLEDILWDDEMRKRTRKYNLDA
-756 TTYKDTLEINYLE
+756 KKLEI
-769 EFDKYLDKYG
+769 FKVWRSTYG
-779 IGTDYAFI
+779 
-787 DSVTSKNGLDFDG
+787 V
-800 HLRKWTDVRKELY
+800 W
-813 RRVLRLDSKV
+813 
-823 KDKLENKPINILI
+823 
-836 KFDSSKEAND
+836 
-846 ALKSLQRKEK
+846 
-856 FMNSKLVA
+856 
-864 NDTIKVITT
+864 VISG
-873 DVDYEELKNM
+873 DRN
-883 LKLYFIKNIKTID
+883 NIKKFLKENELAIGKNPEIKD
-896 SKVNNSEKLLNI
+896 SAKLLNI
-908 IKLYKKV
+908 IKLYKK
-915 TKDSKL
+915 
-921 KDSYV
+921 
-926 EEWWGQ
+926 
-932 TNEEPKLFAKQYG
+932 
-945 LTVVALK
+945 
-952 RNMDETLYRFYGP
+952 R
-965 TKNIEKAMKDGY
+965 EKAL
-977 FYNPERYV
+977 
-985 KDEKKIIKK
+985 DEKKEFK
-994 ASDSKLKDVNY
+994 DSNEVDIFMKNLNSLMKGNFKLVSKTEY
-1005 EKIVEKVLDE
+1005 
-1015 NEIYLDDV
+1015 DDFISITFTNMK
-1023 DYVEDTNRGVEIL
+1023 EDT
-1036 CTSYY
+1036 YY
-1041 AQLKVKRI
+1041 TVTINKTESGNNYKFSLSKKNKYSKFFNFKNDYKRC
-1049 LEKAFGRVKSAN
+1049 LEV
-1061 YRTIILAHEDIK
+1061 IKNMI

>member
-99 VRGSKLDDVD
+99 VRGSKLEDVD

-181 EVVDSINDVNIKNR
+181 EVVNSINDVNIKNR

-246 DSGYSEKL
+246 DSYYSEKL

-292 SIYSTIIAEELKH
+292 SIYSTIITEELKH

-603 TYEEV
+603 TYEKV
-608 TEDLE
+608 TKGLE
-613 KELKDSDTLKNLA
+613 KEL
-626 YKFAQMG
+626 
-633 NYFDRANSA
+633 
-642 NSRKILGKED
+642 
-652 DEKIAEFYK
+652 
-661 LGLQVYKQLEQE
+661 
-673 VDYLKNNK
+673 
-681 EPLKSSLS
+681 
-689 FWRDNETVNLLVDGA
+689 
-704 ERLIWIPDRKCEA
+704 
-717 LGNKIRNLIKDY
+717 
-729 KKYNYKDSK
+729 KDSK
-738 VKDSKK
+738 VKDSK
-744 YTITFWVRLPGN
+744 
-756 TTYKDTLEINYLE
+756 
-769 EFDKYLDKYG
+769 
-779 IGTDYAFI
+779 
-787 DSVTSKNGLDFDG
+787 
-800 HLRKWTDVRKELY
+800 
-813 RRVLRLDSKV
+813 
-823 KDKLENKPINILI
+823 
-836 KFDSSKEAND
+836 
-846 ALKSLQRKEK
+846 
-856 FMNSKLVA
+856 
-864 NDTIKVITT
+864 
-873 DVDYEELKNM
+873 
-883 LKLYFIKNIKTID
+883 
-896 SKVNNSEKLLNI
+896 KLLNI
-908 IKLYKKV
+908 IKLYKKA
-915 TKDSKL
+915 TKDSINKKEVEKAINNLGYTVKKWYAYGSDNVAIIDDKYIKMDGYPYFNQQVKKL
-921 KDSYV
+921 KRFGFANDIYVDDNEIVFEGAKFNIKDSKV
-926 EEWWGQ
+926 
-932 TNEEPKLFAKQYG
+932 KDS
-945 LTVVALK
+945 
-952 RNMDETLYRFYGP
+952 M
-965 TKNIEKAMKDGY
+965 TKVNIETSLSIFDLQKAARKFEVIVILSNYTDHVYAILKG
-977 FYNPERYV
+977 
-985 KDEKKIIKK
+985 EKEDIGDLL
-994 ASDSKLKDVNY
+994 S
-1005 EKIVEKVLDE
+1005 
-1015 NEIYLDDV
+1015 YLD
-1023 DYVEDTNRGVEIL
+1023 NKGVL
-1036 CTSYY
+1036 MKYP
-1041 AQLKVKRI
+1041 KG
-1049 LEKAFGRVKSAN
+1049 F
-1061 YRTIILAHEDIK
+1061 

>member
-129 EKTELSCGY
+129 EKSELSCGY

-246 DSGYSEKL
+246 DSYYSEKL

-479 ALNLE
+479 SLNLE

-513 NNMLNVDTYE
+513 NNILNVDSYE

-613 KELKDSDTLKNLA
+613 KELKDGSLKNEILKVGQRVHLDPERNKRLDFKLLKDEYEVVGFK
-626 YKFAQMG
+626 YK
-633 NYFDRANSA
+633 
-642 NSRKILGKED
+642 GKTVKD
-652 DEKIAEFYK
+652 DPTIDNPDVRDVSTIVIKSKSTGEIFYINRF
-661 LGLQVYKQLEQE
+661 QL
-673 VDYLKNNK
+673 
-681 EPLKSSLS
+681 
-689 FWRDNETVNLLVDGA
+689 
-704 ERLIWIPDRKCEA
+704 
-717 LGNKIRNLIKDY
+717 
-729 KKYNYKDSK
+729 KDSK
-738 VKDSKK
+738 IKDSK
-744 YTITFWVRLPGN
+744 
-756 TTYKDTLEINYLE
+756 
-769 EFDKYLDKYG
+769 
-779 IGTDYAFI
+779 
-787 DSVTSKNGLDFDG
+787 
-800 HLRKWTDVRKELY
+800 
-813 RRVLRLDSKV
+813 
-823 KDKLENKPINILI
+823 
-836 KFDSSKEAND
+836 
-846 ALKSLQRKEK
+846 
-856 FMNSKLVA
+856 
-864 NDTIKVITT
+864 
-873 DVDYEELKNM
+873 
-883 LKLYFIKNIKTID
+883 
-896 SKVNNSEKLLNI
+896 KLLNI
-908 IKLYKKV
+908 IKLYKKA
-915 TKDSKL
+915 TKDSKV
-921 KDSYV
+921 KDS
-926 EEWWGQ
+926 
-932 TNEEPKLFAKQYG
+932 
-945 LTVVALK
+945 
-952 RNMDETLYRFYGP
+952 M
-965 TKNIEKAMKDGY
+965 TKVNIETSLSIFDLQKAARKFDVIVILSNYTDHVYAILKG
-977 FYNPERYV
+977 
-985 KDEKKIIKK
+985 EKEDIGDLL
-994 ASDSKLKDVNY
+994 S
-1005 EKIVEKVLDE
+1005 
-1015 NEIYLDDV
+1015 YLD
-1023 DYVEDTNRGVEIL
+1023 NKGVL
-1036 CTSYY
+1036 MKYP
-1041 AQLKVKRI
+1041 KG
-1049 LEKAFGRVKSAN
+1049 F
-1061 YRTIILAHEDIK
+1061 

>member
-29 ARTGKQEYLKSEVFQ
+29 ARTGKQEYLKSEIFQ
-44 DSNDDSIIQIDRP
+44 DSNDDSVIQIDRP

-99 VRGSKLDDVD
+99 VRASKLDDVD

-168 IARIQDSSSKETQ
+168 IARIQDSSSKEIQ
-181 EVVDSINDVNIKNR
+181 E
-195 KTRLLKIF
+195 T
-203 KKYNY
+203 
-208 NRDDAIAEVNN
+208 VNN
-219 IKGITED
+219 R
-226 EIAELVDWITD
+226 
-237 IYKDFNSLK
+237 
-246 DSGYSEKL
+246 YSEKL
-254 KDLSPEERSKK
+254 KDLSPEERIKK

-271 DEIEAIDGYKEAMKY
+271 DEEEAIVGYKEAMKY
-286 ADEADK
+286 ANEADK
-292 SIYSTIIAEELKH
+292 SIYAHIIAEELEH
-305 IIELKALKNEKFK
+305 ITELKTLRAENFEKNNIN
-318 DTSASTTRRMFK
+318 DAGTTRRMFR
-330 ESEVGD
+330 ESEIGD
-336 ENSWFGTTEWGTPKG
+336 ENSWFGTTDWGTPKG
-351 NMYIYKK
+351 NMYIYRKN
-358 GNKIIAEGSSS
+358 GKIIAEGV
-369 SYYGNTLEKGDKK
+369 YNDWYNDLQKGEKKE
-382 VFNSVKELN
+382 FNSVKELN

-403 KDIDFKYLT
+403 KDIEKKEFTYNGFDVYLVGRTSDDAHYEIRYKGKGVASCDYSEDPKKEIDKLNLNVVTIYGITT
-412 EEAKKLK
+412 ERKWDISHGRAKPERTFTSLSEAQYEQKKL
-419 EELNLYKRQIGSH
+419 
-432 KSTNEREY
+432 EREDGIPY
-440 SPRQN
+440 VIFIE
-445 QKNNEYV
+445 KEITYINN
-452 KELNESINQAIKFLS
+452 
-467 EGNYNKQAWIRL
+467 
-479 ALNLE
+479 
-484 SWKGEPEL
+484 
-492 ENICKKAENAIKK
+492 KK
-505 FTKYINEK
+505 FFE
-513 NNMLNVDTYE
+513 DE
-523 KVTKEKENKKMRDG
+523 ENKKMRDG
-537 ALRGIHL
+537 ALKGIHL

-598 TRDVD
+598 ARDVD

-608 TEDLE
+608 TEGLE
-613 KELKDSDTLKNLA
+613 KELKDGSLKNEILKVGQRVHLDPERNKRLDFKLLKDEYEVVGFKYKGKTVKDDPTIDNPDVRDVSTIVIKSKSTGEIFYINRFQLKDSKIKDSDTLKNLA

-633 NYFDRANSA
+633 NYFDRAHSLNSK
-642 NSRKILGKED
+642 KILGRED
-652 DEKIAEFYK
+652 DEKIAEFYN

-681 EPLKSSLS
+681 RTNSNRDYGFLS
-689 FWRDNETVNLLVDGA
+689 ETVSLLEDGA
-704 ERLIWIPDRKCEA
+704 NGL
-717 LGNKIRNLIKDY
+717 NKIKDDKCKLLSKKINDLLYEY
-729 KKYNYKDSK
+729 KKH
-738 VKDSKK
+738 
-744 YTITFWVRLPGN
+744 
-756 TTYKDTLEINYLE
+756 TYK
-769 EFDKYLDKYG
+769 
-779 IGTDYAFI
+779 
-787 DSVTSKNGLDFDG
+787 
-800 HLRKWTDVRKELY
+800 
-813 RRVLRLDSKV
+813 DSKV

-864 NDTIKVITT
+864 NDTIKVMTT
-873 DVDYEELKNM
+873 DIDYEELKNI

-908 IKLYKKV
+908 IKIYKKV

-926 EEWWGQ
+926 EDWWGQ
-932 TNEEPKLFAKQYG
+932 TNEEEPKILAKRYG

-952 RNMDETLYRFYGP
+952 RNRDETLYRFYGP

-1041 AQLKVKRI
+1041 AQLKVRRI

>member
-29 ARTGKQEYLKSEVFQ
+29 ARTGKQEYLKSEIFQ
-44 DSNDDSIIQIDRP
+44 DSNDDSVIQIDRP

-63 PSTIASFENKPLVDE
+63 PLTIASFENKPLVDE

-99 VRGSKLDDVD
+99 VRASKLDDVD

-168 IARIQDSSSKETQ
+168 IARIQDSSFKETQ
-181 EVVDSINDVNIKNR
+181 EALNNR
-195 KTRLLKIF
+195 
-203 KKYNY
+203 
-208 NRDDAIAEVNN
+208 
-219 IKGITED
+219 
-226 EIAELVDWITD
+226 
-237 IYKDFNSLK
+237 
-246 DSGYSEKL
+246 YSEKL
-254 KDLSPEERSKK
+254 KDLSPKERSKK

-292 SIYSTIIAEELKH
+292 SIYSSIIAEELKH
-305 IIELKALKNEKFK
+305 IIELKALKNENFEKNNIN
-318 DTSASTTRRMFK
+318 DAGTTRRMFR
-330 ESEVGD
+330 ESEIGD
-336 ENSWFGTTEWGTPKG
+336 ENSWFGTTDWGTPKG
-351 NMYIYKK
+351 NMYIYRKN
-358 GNKIIAEGSSS
+358 GKIIAEGV
-369 SYYGNTLEKGDKK
+369 YNDWYNDLQKGEKKE
-382 VFNSVKELN
+382 FNSVKELN
-391 KWLNTFTEDSNI
+391 KWLNTFTEDSSI
-403 KDIDFKYLT
+403 KDIEKKEFTYNGFDVYLVGRTSDDAHYEIRYKGKGVASCDYSEDPKKEIDKLNLKVVTIYGITT
-412 EEAKKLK
+412 ERKWDISHGRAKPERTFTSLSEAQYEQKKL
-419 EELNLYKRQIGSH
+419 
-432 KSTNEREY
+432 EREDGI
-440 SPRQN
+440 P
-445 QKNNEYV
+445 YV
-452 KELNESINQAIKFLS
+452 IFIEKEI
-467 EGNYNKQAWIRL
+467 
-479 ALNLE
+479 
-484 SWKGEPEL
+484 
-492 ENICKKAENAIKK
+492 
-505 FTKYINEK
+505 TYINNKKIFE
-513 NNMLNVDTYE
+513 DE
-523 KVTKEKENKKMRDG
+523 ENKKMRDG

-598 TRDVD
+598 ARDVD

-642 NSRKILGKED
+642 NSREILGRED
-652 DEKIAEFYK
+652 NEKIAEFYK
-661 LGLQVYKQLEQE
+661 LGLEVYKQLEQE
-673 VDYLKNNK
+673 VNYLKNNK

-689 FWRDNETVNLLVDGA
+689 FWRNNETVNLLVDGA
-704 ERLIWIPDRKCEA
+704 ERLVWIPDRKCEA

-729 KKYNYKDSK
+729 KKYNYK
-738 VKDSKK
+738 
-744 YTITFWVRLPGN
+744 
-756 TTYKDTLEINYLE
+756 
-769 EFDKYLDKYG
+769 
-779 IGTDYAFI
+779 
-787 DSVTSKNGLDFDG
+787 
-800 HLRKWTDVRKELY
+800 
-813 RRVLRLDSKV
+813 DSKV

-864 NDTIKVITT
+864 NDTIKVMTT
-873 DVDYEELKNM
+873 DVDYEELKNI

-896 SKVNNSEKLLNI
+896 SKINNSEKLLNI

-915 TKDSKL
+915 TK
-921 KDSYV
+921 
-926 EEWWGQ
+926 
-932 TNEEPKLFAKQYG
+932 
-945 LTVVALK
+945 
-952 RNMDETLYRFYGP
+952 
-965 TKNIEKAMKDGY
+965 
-977 FYNPERYV
+977 
-985 KDEKKIIKK
+985 
-994 ASDSKLKDVNY
+994 DSKLKDVNY

-1041 AQLKVKRI
+1041 AQLKVRRI